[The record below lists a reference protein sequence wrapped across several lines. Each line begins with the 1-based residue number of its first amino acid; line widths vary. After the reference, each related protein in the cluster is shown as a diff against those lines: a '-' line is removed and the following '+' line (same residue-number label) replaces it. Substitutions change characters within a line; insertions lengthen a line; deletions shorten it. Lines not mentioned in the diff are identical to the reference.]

1 MIFHLH
7 VTVMLYLTKLLILQ
21 LDMVKLLSSS
31 NTRMII
37 MLSYENIDQQGK
49 NTSDYV
55 SIPVMKI
62 CHKCIEVKYDDH
74 AFLSEIRVDYEHD

>member
-1 MIFHLH
+1 
-7 VTVMLYLTKLLILQ
+7 
-21 LDMVKLLSSS
+21 
-31 NTRMII
+31 MII